1 MNLLSLGAGVA
12 SFFGGAKVKLVIIAI
27 AGTLIVSSA
36 LGLWLHIRGLKST
49 ITDLTETNNT
59 LVASNKILES
69 NNAVLKQNNET
80 LSSANSTNVETIRQ
94 LEEERKKAIDAVKA
108 LANANLRNKQT
119 LDRLNAKIEQ
129 LLKDPNADGPIA
141 PVLREVIR
149 EIQKERDKL

>member
-1 MNLLSLGAGVA
+1 MKLLSLGASAV
-12 SFFGGAKVKLVIIAI
+12 SFFGGAKVKMVILAI

-49 ITDLTETNNT
+49 ISDLTETNNT

-69 NNAVLKQNNET
+69 NNAVLKQNNQT
-80 LSSANSTNVETIRQ
+80 LESANSTNVATIRQ
-94 LEEERKKAIDAVKA
+94 LNEERQKAIDAVKA

-119 LDRLNAKIEQ
+119 LDRLNSKIEE
-129 LLKDPNADGPIA
+129 LLKDPASDGPVA

>member
-1 MNLLSLGAGVA
+1 MNLLSLGAGAA
-12 SFFGGAKVKLVIIAI
+12 SFFGGAKVKLIILAI

-49 ITDLTETNNT
+49 ISDLTEQNNT

-69 NNAVLKQNNET
+69 NNAVLKQNNQT
-80 LSSANSTNVETIRQ
+80 LESANSMNVDTIKQLNMERQ
-94 LEEERKKAIDAVKA
+94 KAVDAVKA

-119 LDRLNAKIEQ
+119 LDNLNAKIEQ
-129 LLKDPNADGPIA
+129 LLKDPNSDGPVA